1 MFPEI
6 WATLFATGVRL
17 QKKYQYLGLPLI
29 FFWDPIFRK
38 PIISHHYFTIMSC
51 RLNPI
56 TILYYIIVCIYIY
69 IQYILIPI
77 PIKSQIPR
85 ICSQDMLG
93 WSKLLNY
100 SDFQSI
106 PLSQGRT
113 LQFQHERRAFG
124 HFGTMQSGSMEM
136 DISYTSLVMIIL
148 GQIK

>member
-1 MFPEI
+1 
-6 WATLFATGVRL
+6 
-17 QKKYQYLGLPLI
+17 
-29 FFWDPIFRK
+29 
-38 PIISHHYFTIMSC
+38 MSIKSY
-51 RLNPI
+51 NYI
-56 TILYYIIVCIYIY
+56 ILYYSMHIY

-124 HFGTMQSGSMEM
+124 HFGTMHSGSMEM

-148 GQIK
+148 GQIKWMLGNLVNVGKPAEISTRTCNVSDLLYTRTKRRQRKVGKVKLWIYSYGA